1 MIHMKPFEQ
10 AWVILKN
17 NPYIPE
23 EKIYPAMHMH
33 QGQRKLGEQHAGQM
47 DDLMS
52 GFPAKPLPNVP
63 IRTQTEQMNALKEA
77 LLDKQRGEIQPHNV
91 AQRQDRHEVEHP
103 NQSSR
108 VKALLDLLERGGDAS
123 LAQLRMAQQQD
134 KERDFGNPNLAPSQ
148 PTGTDVQMQP
158 GNAMDLM

>member
-1 MIHMKPFEQ
+1 MRPFDR
-10 AWVILKN
+10 AWMVLKN

-63 IRTQTEQMNALKEA
+63 IQTQTEQMNALKEA
-77 LLDKQRGEIQPHNV
+77 LSNQHMEEIQPHNV
-91 AQRQDRHEVEHP
+91 AQRQ
-103 NQSSR
+103 
-108 VKALLDLLERGGDAS
+108 
-123 LAQLRMAQQQD
+123 LR
-134 KERDFGNPNLAPSQ
+134 PY
-148 PTGTDVQMQP
+148 
-158 GNAMDLM
+158 